1 MVPFTL
7 APHMNK
13 DELAAVVVVAVVAVV
28 IVAATVESGSCRLP
42 LNVLDRRREARS
54 EDIIIVV
61 VENR

>member
-13 DELAAVVVVAVVAVV
+13 DELAAVAAAVVVV

-54 EDIIIVV
+54 EDIIIVI